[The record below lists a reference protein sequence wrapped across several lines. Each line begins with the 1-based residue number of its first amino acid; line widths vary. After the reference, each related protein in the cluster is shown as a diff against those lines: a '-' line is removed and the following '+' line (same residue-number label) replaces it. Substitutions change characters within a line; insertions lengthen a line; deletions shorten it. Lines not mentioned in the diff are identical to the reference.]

1 MKRIVLNDKNLVQ
14 DDSWL
19 NFRKV
24 RAIIENNVGEII
36 VSNEGGICI
45 FPGGKCDG
53 DEPEELAIKR
63 EIEEETG
70 IKLTSDVM
78 EKVLEIEAFYDD
90 FYDFRSDSIKPRHML
105 TTYFHVKTEKKIDTN
120 KLKLTPSEE
129 KLGFNVFTTGK
140 NNLYK
145 LLNEHH
151 SNIRNGKF
159 FDEENK
165 VVLEEIFMKK
175 KH

>member
-1 MKRIVLNDKNLVQ
+1 MKRVVLNDKKLVPN
-14 DDSWL
+14 SNWL

-24 RAIIENNVGEII
+24 RAIIENKNGEII

-53 DEPEELAIKR
+53 EEYEELAIKR

-70 IKLTSDVM
+70 IKLTNDFM
-78 EKVLEIEAFYDD
+78 EKILEIEAFYDD

-105 TTYFHVKTEKKIDTN
+105 TTYFYVKTEKKIDTN
-120 KLKLTPSEE
+120 KLKLTTDE
-129 KLGFNVFTTGK
+129 KRLGFNIFTTGK

-145 LLNEHH
+145 LFLPQVKITYINY
-151 SNIRNGKF
+151 
-159 FDEENK
+159 
-165 VVLEEIFMKK
+165 
-175 KH
+175 